1 MKAVHQPARKGKPF
15 LREAAEELE
24 REGYDFLD
32 RYLTDKVNEKI
43 AKEIKGKITLTLKL

>member
-1 MKAVHQPARKGKPF
+1 M
-15 LREAAEELE
+15 REAAEELE